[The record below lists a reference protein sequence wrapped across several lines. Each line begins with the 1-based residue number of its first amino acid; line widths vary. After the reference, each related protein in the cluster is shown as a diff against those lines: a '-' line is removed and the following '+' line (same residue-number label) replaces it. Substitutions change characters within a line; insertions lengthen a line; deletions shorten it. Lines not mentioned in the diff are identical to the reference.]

1 MIQYRA
7 HEASLAQNEALQ
19 TSFELSRFA
28 TRFHSA
34 QLSHCQ
40 HWCPWSEP
48 WACLS
53 QSSSRNKASNHCHN
67 QYHEQLEVQHVC
79 SQGWPSQNKSLGCQ
93 CLEAPSLFSEVSF
106 CCTTKKGEIDGYF
119 LESKS
124 ARSGEEKQLK
134 SFWKA
139 QSSFPKYWSS
149 FCAFGIS
156 TTYWH
161 ISLLGF
167 DFGWLGEV
175 CVNLSLTR
183 QTSRTLGTKF
193 NQTAS
198 FTSSP
203 KYQEAKE

>member
-1 MIQYRA
+1 MKPCKRLLSFLDLPPDSAPRSWAI
-7 HEASLAQNEALQ
+7 ASIGVLDQSRGLVWVKAQAATLQCFLLSDMLAV
-19 TSFELSRFA
+19 
-28 TRFHSA
+28 
-34 QLSHCQ
+34 
-40 HWCPWSEP
+40 
-48 WACLS
+48 
-53 QSSSRNKASNHCHN
+53 KASNHCHN

-124 ARSGEEKQLK
+124 ARSGEEKQLT
-134 SFWKA
+134 SFWKE
-139 QSSFPKYWSS
+139 QSSFPKYWRS